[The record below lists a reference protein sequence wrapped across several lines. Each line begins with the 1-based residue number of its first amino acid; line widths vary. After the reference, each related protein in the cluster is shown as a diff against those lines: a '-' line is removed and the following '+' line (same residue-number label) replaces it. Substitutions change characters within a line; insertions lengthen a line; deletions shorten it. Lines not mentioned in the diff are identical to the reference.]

1 MIDIEHELASRGA
14 RSSVRAIRIDSGDLA
29 AQARL
34 ARRMFDAAHCEHIR
48 IVLSSG
54 LDEQSIEALVAAS
67 VPVDV
72 FGVGTA
78 LDTSSDAP
86 ALDMAYKLQ
95 EYAGKPRRKKSEGK
109 ATWPGAKQVFRQ
121 RDDSGK
127 AVLDRICLADDHSE
141 GEPLLSQVLRDG
153 RRFAPLPSLPDI
165 QRYCRREVAAL
176 PPDLHRLE
184 EGASAFPVQ
193 ISAAVRRLA
202 TAVDAAN

>member
-1 MIDIEHELASRGA
+1 
-14 RSSVRAIRIDSGDLA
+14 
-29 AQARL
+29 
-34 ARRMFDAAHCEHIR
+34 MFDAAHCEHIR

-54 LDEQSIEALVAAS
+54 LEEQSIAALVAAD

-86 ALDMAYKLQ
+86 ALDMVYKLQ
-95 EYAGKPRRKKSEGK
+95 EYAGKPRRKKSKGK

-121 RDDSGK
+121 RDDF
-127 AVLDRICLADDHSE
+127 AHPALDRICLADEHSD

-153 RRFAPLPSLPDI
+153 RRIAPLPSLPEI

-176 PPDLHRLE
+176 PPELHRLG
-184 EGASAFPVQ
+184 EGTSAFPVQ
-193 ISAAVRRLA
+193 ISDAVRRLA
-202 TAVDAAN
+202 TAADTAN